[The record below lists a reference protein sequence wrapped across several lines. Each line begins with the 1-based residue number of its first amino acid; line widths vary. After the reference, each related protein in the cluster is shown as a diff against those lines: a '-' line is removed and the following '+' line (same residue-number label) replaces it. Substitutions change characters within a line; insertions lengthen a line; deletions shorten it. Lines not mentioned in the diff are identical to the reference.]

1 MAIGGETI
9 DLIPLQRIVSD
20 EKYVILIINEK
31 SNERGKIRF
40 KCKQFQKTTNSET
53 ILSSEKFENN
63 MLEIKE
69 KPV

>member
-20 EKYVILIINEK
+20 EKYALLIINEK
-31 SNERGKIRF
+31 SNERGK
-40 KCKQFQKTTNSET
+40 TTNTKT

-63 MLEIKE
+63 VLEIKE

>member
-40 KCKQFQKTTNSET
+40 KCKQFQKTTNTMT
-53 ILSSEKFENN
+53 IVSSEKFESNV
-63 MLEIKE
+63 LEIKE
-69 KPV
+69 KTV

>member
-9 DLIPLQRIVSD
+9 DLSPLRRIVSD
-20 EKYVILIINEK
+20 EKYLILIINEK

-40 KCKQFQKTTNSET
+40 KCKQFQKTTNIKT

-69 KPV
+69 KTV